1 MSRKTFGKMVAFS
14 LLTFVFA
21 ISSCGDI
28 KDAIKD
34 QQDKNKNDDKEEPC
48 QTNLDPDKVSAQ
60 IGPISSGVDMVV
72 GEPGA
77 TDPGATV
84 TVTDADGNSVERTA
98 NDDGSFAVPISA
110 LDYKRG
116 ECVTVT
122 VKNGDCDP
130 ATMQVCVHRP

>member
-1 MSRKTFGKMVAFS
+1 MSRKTFGKVVG
-14 LLTFVFA
+14 LTFLAFVFA
-21 ISSCGDI
+21 LSSCGDI

-34 QQDKNKNDDKEEPC
+34 QQDKNKTDNSKPC

-60 IGPISSGVDMVV
+60 VGPISSGGDMVV
-72 GEPGA
+72 GEAGA

-130 ATMQVCVHRP
+130 AKMQVCVHRP